1 MARYTE
7 AIRWIAEN
15 DDTEW
20 LDDEPCVES
29 VTAAM
34 VADIFGKTVA
44 QVTADLRKAV
54 ARAGACV
61 HVPGCANVPFKPE
74 AE

>member
-20 LDDEPCVES
+20 LDEVDPIAS
-29 VTAAM
+29 VTACL
-34 VADIFGKTVA
+34 VADVFGKGLLE
-44 QVTADLRKAV
+44 VTRDLRKAV
-54 ARAGACV
+54 VKAGCCI